1 MRGPQALPETVPAT
15 HPAPVTTQDR
25 DQMMTMITGFWVT
38 QIVCAAATF
47 NLADHLAAGT
57 DTPDA
62 IAEAESIDPDAT
74 GRLFRACAAL
84 GLVTSVD
91 DEHFAGKPLL
101 NTLLKG
107 DPTSLRGFALA
118 LAAPGHW
125 LPWGRFPDAVRGGD
139 RQVNAALGAET
150 IFDYYATRPGEAAAF
165 TAAMSNL
172 SAPEAAEIAKVIDT
186 EGVHQALDIGGAD
199 GEVIRAMMRANP
211 VLRGGV
217 FDLPHVVP
225 DAREAAH
232 RDGLQDRFT
241 AIGGDFFESVP
252 TADLYVLKYV
262 LHDWDDESCVRI
274 LKNCR
279 ASLPQGGRI
288 VVVDHLVG
296 DLAEPGLAPIM
307 DMNMLVMTGGR
318 ERDIAEFDALL
329 TSAGLRR
336 SRVAHSGEFAVIEA
350 VAA

>member
-1 MRGPQALPETVPAT
+1 MRGMQALPAT
-15 HPAPVTTQDR
+15 HPAPVTAGDR
-25 DQMMTMITGFWVT
+25 DQMMTMITGYWVT

-47 NLADHLAAGT
+47 NLADHLATGT
-57 DTPDA
+57 DTPEA
-62 IAEAESIDPDAT
+62 IADAESIDPDAT
-74 GRLFRACAAL
+74 RRLLRACAAL
-84 GLVTSVD
+84 GLVTSTDGV
-91 DEHFAGKPLL
+91 HFAGTSLL
-101 NTLLKG
+101 NTLLDG
-107 DPTSLRGFALA
+107 DSASLRGFAVA
-118 LAAPGHW
+118 LSAPGHW
-125 LPWGRFPDAVRGGD
+125 LPWGRFLDAVRGGA
-139 RQVNAALGAET
+139 RQINAAHGTET
-150 IFDYYATRPGEAAAF
+150 IFDYYATQPEEAAAF

-172 SAPEAAEIAKVIDT
+172 TAPEAVEIATVIDT

-225 DAREAAH
+225 DAREAAR
-232 RDGLQDRFT
+232 RDGLQHRFT

-262 LHDWDDESCVRI
+262 LHDWDDDSCLRI

-279 ASLPQGGRI
+279 ASLQQGGRI
-288 VVVDHLVG
+288 VIVDHLVG
-296 DLAEPGLAPIM
+296 ELVEPGLAPIM
-307 DMNMLVMTGGR
+307 DMNMLVVTGGR

-329 TSAGLRR
+329 TSAGFRR
-336 SRVAHSGEFAVIEA
+336 TRVAPSGQFAVIEA